1 MKNDFNWDFQ
11 FRTENFQHF
20 KGEKI
25 LDTKL
30 NTDTIEEILA
40 FFKNYKPRNQN
51 VIVINKSKKPPI
63 DQSDTNGDTDA
74 NLFRGKNLK
83 RTGADNIEHNLS
95 AGTRDKNES
104 PNDKNLTLLNSASD
118 RDGLAPAEAMETDTA
133 ENSLP
138 EIQVTSQEVMEV
150 TEAGGGDTEAGGGE
164 AGHLK
169 TRNIIEVLDAD
180 YLKNNI
186 PFMHPNNRK
195 CTFRFV
201 II

>member
-1 MKNDFNWDFQ
+1 M
-11 FRTENFQHF
+11 
-20 KGEKI
+20 
-25 LDTKL
+25 
-30 NTDTIEEILA
+30 
-40 FFKNYKPRNQN
+40 
-51 VIVINKSKKPPI
+51 
-63 DQSDTNGDTDA
+63 
-74 NLFRGKNLK
+74 
-83 RTGADNIEHNLS
+83 S

-118 RDGLAPAEAMETDTA
+118 REGLAPSEAMETDA
-133 ENSLP
+133 CENSLP

-150 TEAGGGDTEAGGGE
+150 TEVGGGDTEAGGGE

-169 TRNIIEVLDAD
+169 TRNIIDVLDAD

-201 II
+201 FVII